1 MKPNSLR
8 SHLDLLESQG
18 GLWRIAH
25 EIDTLDEIGSFITR
39 ADYGRISKPLLFERP
54 AGFDMPV
61 LANTVGST
69 ETAIARA
76 FGVSQEH
83 IVPEVADKMNR
94 ILQNGGIKPVYVD
107 KKKAPCKEVIIQG
120 SDLDLSILPILRL
133 NPGDGNGPKSTQG
146 RFICAVACSKSPPEG
161 HNLSY
166 HRFEMQGPQ
175 HGTVWI
181 FHMTGDA
188 KSIAEAW
195 GAGPEDP
202 IEKHDKEK
210 GKPFPFAYVLGL
222 TPDYLLV
229 GGNPA
234 MPHKGDDFSFVGG
247 LQEQPVEMVKCETI
261 DVDVPASAEIVVEGV
276 LKPFNWGMQGRF
288 ASFNACYDEPR
299 TRPIFDVTAITMRK
313 NPIYQHVHVGLPVN
327 ECNNIAGFFRG
338 IKIYRDLK
346 TVLPNVTDVYV
357 DPAAGIGFT
366 VHIAMKKQRIGEPKI
381 AMMRAYTTMGGFV
394 KHVFVYD
401 DDIDIRDPHA
411 RSWALA
417 HRFMAD
423 RDLLV
428 IPNVA
433 GMVIDPLA
441 QGRIGAPAK
450 LGVYDGYPEVPMNVR
465 AFMGVDCTVPL
476 GLKVMEKVNL
486 DPDVEARVDAIWSA
500 VNGHA

>member
-1 MKPNSLR
+1 MKPDNLR
-8 SHLDLLESQG
+8 DHLELLDRQNDVFRVTPEV
-18 GLWRIAH
+18 
-25 EIDTLDEIGSFITR
+25 DTLDEMGSFITR
-39 ADYGRISKPLLFERP
+39 ADYARVASPLLFEKP
-54 AGFDMPV
+54 KGFDIPV

-69 ETAIARA
+69 DRTIAAA
-76 FGVSQEH
+76 FGVSSEH
-83 IVPEVADKMNR
+83 IVPEVAEKMNR
-94 ILQNGGIKPVYVD
+94 ILDSGGIEPVYVD
-107 KKKAPCKEVIIQG
+107 KARAPCKEIILQG
-120 SDLDLSILPILRL
+120 EEVDLGMLPVLRL
-133 NPGDGNGPKSTQG
+133 NPRDGGGPRSTDG
-146 RFICAVACSKSPPEG
+146 RFICSLACSKPAPDG

-166 HRFEMQGPQ
+166 HRFELQGPR
-175 HGTVWI
+175 HGPVWV

-188 KSIAEAW
+188 RSIAEAW

-202 IEKHDKEK
+202 VELHDKEK
-210 GKPFPFAYVLGL
+210 GRAFPMAYTIGV
-222 TPDYLLV
+222 TPEFLLV

-234 MPHKGDDFSFVGG
+234 MPHKGDDFAFIGG
-247 LQEQPVEMVKCETI
+247 LLEKPVEMVKCETI
-261 DVDVPASAEIVVEGV
+261 DVDVPASAEIVIEGV
-276 LKPFNWGMQGRF
+276 FKPFNWGMQGRF

-299 TRPIFDVTAITMRK
+299 MRPVFDVTAITMRK

-338 IKIYRDLK
+338 IKIFRDLK
-346 TVLPNVTDVYV
+346 TVLPNVLDVFV

-366 VHIAMKKQRIGEPKI
+366 VHIAMKKTRVGEPKL
-381 AMMRAYTTMGGFV
+381 AMMRAYTAMGGFV

-428 IPNVA
+428 IPNVM

-441 QGRIGAPAK
+441 QGRAGAPAK
-450 LGVYDGYPEVPMNVR
+450 LGAYDGYLELPLNVR

-476 GLKVMEKVNL
+476 GLKVMETVKR
-486 DPDVEARVDAIWSA
+486 DPDVEHRVEQLWAA
-500 VNGHA
+500 ANGHA